1 MKKAAVLISVLLAV
15 CSLSACESI
24 NNTTDTF
31 VVSSSSIVSTSSDT
45 TIDSASDTETK
56 SDSNTSS
63 NNNSSKKEESK
74 KDQSKKESS
83 KKEESKKENSNT
95 DERGDVIPSRSDEY
109 EATPNTESKKPA
121 KKNTDTDTAT
131 DTSTDAITDTDTPSD
146 ENTDDS
152 TDTEKKPD
160 PPYLSGLWIVEKI
173 IDADGKAVDGRD
185 IYGTAFNYAGV
196 LDLNEESEF
205 KLTIGIIP
213 EGQINEGLYEQRDNT
228 LVLQYN
234 DDNLTQVF
242 LDVTKVDG
250 IEMLAFPVTVGGNN
264 YTIYFSR

>member
-74 KDQSKKESS
+74 K
-83 KKEESKKENSNT
+83 ENSNT

-121 KKNTDTDTAT
+121 KKNTDTDNAT

>member
-63 NNNSSKKEESK
+63 NNN
-74 KDQSKKESS
+74 SS